1 MFALFGFK
9 LVVGE
14 DLGVNALVLAR
25 GNELLRHLE
34 KRIRMEQ
41 DRFLQSELHFLSDC
55 WKTCKVRPGYRV
67 FSSHS
72 SGRSAARSLVK
83 P

>member
-14 DLGVNALVLAR
+14 DLGVNAL
-25 GNELLRHLE
+25 E

-41 DRFLQSELHFLSDC
+41 DRFLQSELHFISDC